1 MPRQLGADEYQTI
14 IAHGPAAEYVPT
26 ALIAELKS
34 ASVPASGNYTSADG
48 FYDFV
53 GGLESTAGAINLL
66 RFIDDDGT
74 VPLDATAPTQALT
87 ANTPAALV
95 VNDGKPF
102 AAFKVEVTNTGASAA
117 TLSNIAAMTAAH

>member
-1 MPRQLGADEYQTI
+1 M
-14 IAHGPAAEYVPT
+14 
-26 ALIAELKS
+26 
-34 ASVPASGNYTSADG
+34 
-48 FYDFV
+48 
-53 GGLESTAGAINLL
+53 
-66 RFIDDDGT
+66 
-74 VPLDATAPTQALT
+74 PLDATAPTQALT